1 MNKKKLSKEDL
12 KYWKEFLRNSTPVSD
27 KDFLISK
34 KIKTD
39 KIFKFDFHGFSID
52 EANQKIKE
60 IIETCYN
67 KGISQIY
74 IITGKGIHSKSS
86 SNVYV
91 SETYS
96 KLKNTIPDFLN
107 NNQDLKSLILKIEEA
122 DENAG
127 GSGALIIKLKKTIK

>member
-91 SETYS
+91 SKTYS

>member
-12 KYWKEFLRNSTPVSD
+12 KYWKEFLRSSTPVSD

-60 IIETCYN
+60 IIETCHN

>member
-12 KYWKEFLRNSTPVSD
+12 KYWKEFLRSSTPVSD

-60 IIETCYN
+60 IIETCHN

-127 GSGALIIKLKKTIK
+127 GSGALIIKLKKIIK

>member
-127 GSGALIIKLKKTIK
+127 GSGALIIKFKKIIK

>member
-1 MNKKKLSKEDL
+1 LNKKKLSKEDL